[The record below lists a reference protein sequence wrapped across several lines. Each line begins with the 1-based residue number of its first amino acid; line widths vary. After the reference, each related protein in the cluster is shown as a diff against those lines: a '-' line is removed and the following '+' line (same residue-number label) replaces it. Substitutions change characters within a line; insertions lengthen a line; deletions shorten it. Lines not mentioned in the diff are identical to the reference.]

1 MAYSLQ
7 LANKYVLIKCL
18 VEPYQRKK
26 KERNEGRK
34 KGRVKLHLN
43 TALELS
49 SEVCYINWF
58 CATKRVFAT
67 RPTTT
72 TMASAKT
79 TKTATKSSE
88 EKPNR
93 SRIFRKRIWPNLI
106 LATDRITCKGTH
118 ATGIFGGTSHP
129 TQGDPPLVHLN

>member
-7 LANKYVLIKCL
+7 LVNKYVLIKCL
-18 VEPYQRKK
+18 VEPYERKK
-26 KERNEGRK
+26 KERKEGRK

-58 CATKRVFAT
+58 CATKRVIAT

-72 TMASAKT
+72 TASAKT

-93 SRIFRKRIWPNLI
+93 GRIFRKKIWPNLI
-106 LATDRITCKGTH
+106 LATDRITCKETH
-118 ATGIFGGTSHP
+118 ATRKFGGLAIQPKGTPH
-129 TQGDPPLVHLN
+129 